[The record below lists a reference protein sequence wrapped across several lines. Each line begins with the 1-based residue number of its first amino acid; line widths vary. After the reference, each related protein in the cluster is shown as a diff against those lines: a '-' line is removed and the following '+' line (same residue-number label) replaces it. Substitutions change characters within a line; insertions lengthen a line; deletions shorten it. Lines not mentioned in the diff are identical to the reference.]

1 MGIVFFCQSC
11 GARFEVSPGQ
21 AGKKG
26 RCKRCGQNMQVP
38 RAEQLASMTG
48 MNAVA
53 KAGEPAGVGVGAGAG
68 AAASKL
74 AVSMRGD
81 AGQPAGQSM
90 STWLRSAA
98 TSIGLSPLTVD
109 HMPVIGREWAKK
121 IDDDLGD
128 SKPYLVMSGYDPGA
142 ALAHGSGKPAGI
154 VTRVWRRETG
164 HVAKLFRKVNELA
177 YMASIPF
184 ILILLFGAVTKG
196 RGTAL
201 FGATFVV
208 LLSLIRI
215 VSGVANLMVV
225 PLRDGLNS
233 GKMKK
238 PFQRV
243 VEPVVM
249 IALVIVGFTFIPWLR
264 SDRAASGSI
273 ADRLKAEATELKG
286 EMKGEVLRR
295 ADEASKIDVEKLGTK
310 VQRTLKDL
318 GTPPEGEKGR
328 APAKGEARSPEAA
341 IEGILQGVGKR
352 AREAVEES
360 RKNP

>member
-1 MGIVFFCQSC
+1 MGIIFFCQSC

-48 MNAVA
+48 MNAVPH
-53 KAGEPAGVGVGAGAG
+53 AGGPAAAGPLAAGAV
-68 AAASKL
+68 AA
-74 AVSMRGD
+74 SMRGD
-81 AGQPAGQSM
+81 SGQAQSM
-90 STWLRSAA
+90 SNWLRAAA
-98 TSIGLSPLTVD
+98 TSVGLSPLTVD

-128 SKPYLVMSGYDPGA
+128 SKPYMVMSGYDPGA

-164 HVAKLFRKVNELA
+164 QVAKLLRKTNELA
-177 YMASIPF
+177 YMVSIPF
-184 ILILLFGAVTKG
+184 ILILLFGTVTKS

-201 FGATFVV
+201 FAATFVV
-208 LLSLIRI
+208 LLCAIRI

-238 PFQRV
+238 PFKRV

-249 IALVIVGFTFIPWLR
+249 IAVILAGFTFIPWLR
-264 SDRAASGSI
+264 SDRAASGSL
-273 ADRLKAEATELKG
+273 ADRLKAEAVELKG
-286 EMKGEVLRR
+286 EMKGELLKR
-295 ADEASKIDVEKLGTK
+295 ADEASKIDVEKIGTK
-310 VQRTLKDL
+310 VQSTLKEL
-318 GTPPEGEKGR
+318 GTPPEGQKGQA
-328 APAKGEARSPEAA
+328 APKGKAGDQPKSPEAA
-341 IEGILQGVGKR
+341 IQGILQDVGKR
-352 AREAVEES
+352 ARQAVEES
-360 RKNP
+360 QKNP